1 MNTDTTLAQIDSIRT
16 RLADMPTVTDEMK
29 NAIAERLTQL
39 WNTANAAQDDVSIQ
53 AINETWSMVESQA
66 ASIHAVSEAA
76 ISAADLASRLME
88 ARDQVA
94 EEYAELSAA
103 VENGDRRHW
112 LVDTLIGEV
121 EEDMSEQLFD
131 QAMDYAFDEIH
142 DDIVN
147 QLMESTNQTYRQCSQ
162 FYSAIRNGELTD
174 DEMSALLALMDLI
187 NLRLE
192 AEFQQRMRAS

>member
-16 RLADMPTVTDEMK
+16 RLTDMPTITDELK

>member
-16 RLADMPTVTDEMK
+16 RLTDMPTITDELK

-103 VENGDRRHW
+103 VENGDRKHW

-162 FYSAIRNGELTD
+162 FYSAISNGELTD

>member
-1 MNTDTTLAQIDSIRT
+1 
-16 RLADMPTVTDEMK
+16 
-29 NAIAERLTQL
+29 
-39 WNTANAAQDDVSIQ
+39 
-53 AINETWSMVESQA
+53 MVESQA

-192 AEFQQRMRAS
+192 AEFQRRMMAS

>member
-1 MNTDTTLAQIDSIRT
+1 
-16 RLADMPTVTDEMK
+16 
-29 NAIAERLTQL
+29 
-39 WNTANAAQDDVSIQ
+39 
-53 AINETWSMVESQA
+53 
-66 ASIHAVSEAA
+66 
-76 ISAADLASRLME
+76 ME

-147 QLMESTNQTYRQCSQ
+147 QLMESSNQTYRQCSQ

-192 AEFQQRMRAS
+192 AEFQRRMMAS

>member
-16 RLADMPTVTDEMK
+16 RLTDMPTITDELK

-142 DDIVN
+142 DVIVN

-187 NLRLE
+187 NVRLE
-192 AEFQQRMRAS
+192 AEFQRRMMAS

>member
-53 AINETWSMVESQA
+53 AINETWAMVESQA

-103 VENGDRRHW
+103 VENGDRKHW

>member
-16 RLADMPTVTDEMK
+16 RLTDMPTITDELK

-76 ISAADLASRLME
+76 ISAADLAARLME

-103 VENGDRRHW
+103 VENGDRKHW

-192 AEFQQRMRAS
+192 AEFQRRMMAS

>member
-16 RLADMPTVTDEMK
+16 RLTDMPTITDELK

-103 VENGDRRHW
+103 VENGDRKHW

-187 NLRLE
+187 NVRLE
-192 AEFQQRMRAS
+192 AEFQRRMMAS

>member
-16 RLADMPTVTDEMK
+16 RLTDMPTITDELK

-187 NLRLE
+187 NVRLE

>member
-16 RLADMPTVTDEMK
+16 RLTDMPTITDELK

-187 NLRLE
+187 NVRLE
-192 AEFQQRMRAS
+192 AEFQRRMMAS

>member
-16 RLADMPTVTDEMK
+16 RLTDMPTITDELK

-76 ISAADLASRLME
+76 ISAADLAARLME
-88 ARDQVA
+88 ARDQVT

-103 VENGDRRHW
+103 VENGDRKHW

-192 AEFQQRMRAS
+192 AEFQRRMMAS